1 MMDVVDYI
9 CKDRPCPD
17 CPLFIPKAACFGVK
31 YKDGYNTYDG
41 KDVKEYVVS
50 CFAELFP
57 ELVDQLD
64 DDLKQYI
71 YPDISMTEEDLM
83 EMLE

>member
-1 MMDVVDYI
+1 MRDVVNYI
-9 CKDRPCPD
+9 CRDRRCPD
-17 CPLFIPKAACFGVK
+17 CPLFIPGKACFGVK
-31 YKDGYNTYDG
+31 FNDGYDTYQG
-41 KDVKEYVVS
+41 KDVKEYVIG
-50 CFAELFP
+50 CFAILFP
-57 ELVDQLD
+57 KLVDQLD